1 MAGRFEIF
9 NIHSLNMP
17 DVSPDIIQQQPEQRA
32 FLRLLTV
39 SLPTVGLTV
48 EA

>member
-1 MAGRFEIF
+1 MAGRLEIF
-9 NIHSLNMP
+9 SIHSLNMP
-17 DVSPDIIQQQPEQRA
+17 DVSPDIIQEQPEQCA
-32 FLRLLTV
+32 VLRLLTV